1 MTILY
6 SVFAGAIDPTVRAD
20 DREGF
25 VKLVATRFPALDPD
39 LIVRIVAIVEE
50 TFEFT
55 YTFRELSERQV
66 KCPVTLFKAAG
77 DDYSFLENAAG
88 WSTRPPTV
96 VELDADHYSLLRQP
110 DLNEL
115 IKKVRYRLGQ

>member
-6 SVFAGAIDPTVRAD
+6 SVFAGVVDPTVEAA
-20 DREGF
+20 DRESF
-25 VKLVATRFPALDPD
+25 VKRVAADFPALEED
-39 LIVRIVAIVEE
+39 LIGRIVSIVEE

-66 KCPVTLFKAAG
+66 KGPVTIFKASG
-77 DDYSFLENAAG
+77 DDYSFLENTAG

-110 DLNEL
+110 DLKEL
-115 IKKVRYRLGQ
+115 VKKIRYRLGQ